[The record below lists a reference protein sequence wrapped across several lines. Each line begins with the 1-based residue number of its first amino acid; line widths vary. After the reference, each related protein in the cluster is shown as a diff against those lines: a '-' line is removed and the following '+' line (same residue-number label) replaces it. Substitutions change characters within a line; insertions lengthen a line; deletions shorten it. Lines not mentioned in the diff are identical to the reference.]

1 MKTLPN
7 LRVSVNKLADGS
19 TDYLQITSDD
29 QFALNIV
36 LIAGKVEIID
46 HRPPEKRT
54 KCSPSAVANPRLR

>member
-7 LRVSVNKLADGS
+7 LKVTVNKLADGI
-19 TDYLQITSDD
+19 TDYLQIISDD

-46 HRPPEKRT
+46 HRPPKRA
-54 KCSPSAVANPRLR
+54 KRSPSAVANPR